1 MNLYA
6 VFKKTINVYSG
17 LGKATNNSQ
26 TQYYNPYKT
35 TGSITSISLATP
47 AAVSN
52 WTAL

>member
-1 MNLYA
+1 MKLYA

-17 LGKATNNSQ
+17 LGKATNSSQ

-35 TGSITSISLATP
+35 DKVTAITLAAP

-52 WTAL
+52 WTAK